1 MMKKQPKQPVKIE
14 LTIEGA
20 SKNRQTKETFRELM
34 KTYKL
39 KNPVKYEQKK
49 AALEKQLAA
58 LSD

>member
-1 MMKKQPKQPVKIE
+1 MKIE

-39 KNPVKYEQKK
+39 KNPVKYEHKK